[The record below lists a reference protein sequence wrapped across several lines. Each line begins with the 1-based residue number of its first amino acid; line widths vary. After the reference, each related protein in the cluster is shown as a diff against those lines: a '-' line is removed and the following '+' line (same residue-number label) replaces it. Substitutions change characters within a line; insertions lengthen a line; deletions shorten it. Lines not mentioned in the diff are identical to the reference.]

1 MSEKLELFVPGRLCL
16 FGEHSDWA
24 GLHRNIN
31 SSIIPGEAI
40 VTGIEE
46 GIYATAEAADKF
58 IIESD
63 LGEET
68 FCCEMDTQLLRKTA
82 CEGGYFSYVAGVA
95 SYVNEHYSVGG
106 LRIHITRRTLP
117 MKSGLS
123 SSAAICVLTARAFN
137 QIYKLK
143 LNTLGEMNIAFVGEQ
158 RTPSR
163 CGRLDQACAFGV
175 TPVHMVF
182 DSNEIS
188 VKPIAIKKPLY
199 MVIAD
204 LKAGKDT
211 VRILSDLNKC
221 YPFAENDKER
231 AVHEA
236 LGVDNREYI
245 ARADAL
251 LQEGDAKALGELMTE
266 VQANFDKKVAPACP
280 SQLKSPV
287 LHSVL
292 NDENIKK
299 WIYGAKGVG
308 SQGDGTVQL
317 LARDEECQK
326 ALIDYLNNERKM
338 GAFPLTLRPK
348 QQVRKAVIPVAGFG
362 TRLYPASKAVKKDFL
377 PVLDKDGLFKPVLM
391 VLLEQLMQSGIEE
404 VCLIIG
410 EGEKPLYDAFFAPM
424 SDENYDKLP
433 QDKQAYENRLV
444 EIGKKIHYVYQKER
458 RGFGHAVYQSREF
471 AAGEPVLLL
480 LGDMIYDSFI
490 GETCSSQLIK
500 CYEAYGLP
508 VVSMHEVPK
517 EQVVH
522 YGIMHGVWE
531 SIEEKDMRL
540 DCIAEKPTV
549 DYAQENLAVKTKEG
563 SRYFAVFGQ
572 YILTE
577 NVYKVLEDNIRNNK
591 ISRGEIQLTDALEQV
606 RAESGMMGCRIKGR
620 SYDVGLP
627 QMYVDTVG
635 RFGT

>member
-236 LGVDNREYI
+236 LGMDNREYI

-251 LQEGDAKALGELMTE
+251 LQEGDAKGLGELMVE

-410 EGEKPLYDAFFAPM
+410 EGEKPLYDAFFEPM